1 MRSIRLLSPLTLL
14 LALSAI
20 AAPAPTG
27 TNRITRWEEF
37 GTVTIEEFVG
47 SQAAFDPATAGAA
60 ATSERLS
67 LALGAVTP
75 NPARGGAIIVD
86 VGLPSADPARLELLD
101 VMGRRI
107 ASLDVGVLGAGRH
120 SVELG
125 VGQRL
130 APGLYLL
137 RLTQAGNARVTRVAF
152 VD

>member
-1 MRSIRLLSPLTLL
+1 MATRSVI
-14 LALSAI
+14 ALSAI

-27 TNRITRWEEF
+27 TSRVTHWEEF
-37 GTVTIEEFVG
+37 GTVTIEEFVDG
-47 SQAAFDPATAGAA
+47 RAAFDPAAAGAA
-60 ATSERLS
+60 ATAEGLS
-67 LALGAVTP
+67 LGLGAVTP
-75 NPARGGAIIVD
+75 NPARGGALVVD

-101 VMGRRI
+101 VMGRRV
-107 ASLDVGVLGAGRH
+107 ASLDLGALGAGRH

-137 RLTQAGNARVTRVAF
+137 RLTQAGSARVTRVAF